1 VERSRAQQKSRLDE
15 LASEIRRSAWDL
27 AVEVVEEGLRDDLVP
42 SLERLDALSRLN
54 EIPSFIG
61 ALGREIAQADESG
74 FRHGGPLATL
84 ARDHAR
90 EREALGFA
98 PREVVT
104 EFLLL
109 RRVLWR
115 FLAPRRALLD
125 SVEVRIVE
133 RSLDET
139 IDRLVV
145 ECVGAYFD
153 RATTEL
159 ADRARRD
166 GLTGLLNHQ
175 AFSEELQLELER
187 ARRYRRDLS
196 VVFCDVDRFKQ
207 INDTLGHLEGDRVL
221 ERIAASLREITR
233 GSDFAGRL
241 GGDEFAVCLVETDLE
256 SGHAF
261 VRRLEGHV
269 SELSETDVLPQGV
282 AISAGVAQFPADG
295 STVPELLRRADT
307 RLYDEKRSR
316 HD

>member
-1 VERSRAQQKSRLDE
+1 VESSRVTKGSPLLE
-15 LASEIRRSAWDL
+15 LAEEIRRSAWDL
-27 AVEVVEEGLRDDLVP
+27 AVEVVDEGLRGDTVP
-42 SLERLDALSRLN
+42 SLERLDQLARLDD
-54 EIPSFIG
+54 IPSFIG
-61 ALGREIAQADESG
+61 ALGREIAEPHANG
-74 FRHGGPLATL
+74 VPPGGLLATL
-84 ARDHAR
+84 VREHAR

-115 FLAPRRALLD
+115 FLAPRRATLGTDDWRTLERRLD
-125 SVEVRIVE
+125 
-133 RSLDET
+133 DT

-153 RATTEL
+153 RATADL

-166 GLTGLLNHQ
+166 PLTGLLNHQ
-175 AFSEELQLELER
+175 AFSEELELELER

-196 VVFCDVDRFKQ
+196 VVYCDVDRFKQ
-207 INDTLGHLEGDRVL
+207 VNDTLGHLEGDRVL
-221 ERIAASLREITR
+221 ERIAASLREMTR

-256 SGHAF
+256 AGHGF
-261 VRRLEGHV
+261 LRRLERHMT
-269 SELSETDVLPQGV
+269 ELGEGEALPRGV
-282 AISAGVAQFPADG
+282 AMSAGISHFPSDG
-295 STVPELLRRADT
+295 SSVVELLRRADS

-316 HD
+316 QE

>member
-1 VERSRAQQKSRLDE
+1 MEPSRAQERSQLLE
-15 LASEIRRSAWDL
+15 LAGEIRRSAWDL

-42 SLERLDALSRLN
+42 SLDRLDSLSRLDD
-54 EIPSFIG
+54 IPTFIG
-61 ALGREIAQADESG
+61 ALGREIAQSEESG
-74 FRHGGPLATL
+74 FRHGGALATL
-84 ARDHAR
+84 AREHAR

-115 FLAPRRALLD
+115 FLAPRRASLD
-125 SVEVRIVE
+125 TGDLRTLE
-133 RSLDET
+133 RRLDET

-166 GLTGLLNHQ
+166 ALTGLLNHQ
-175 AFSEELQLELER
+175 AFSEELELELER

-261 VRRLEGHV
+261 VRRLERHV
-269 SELSETDVLPQGV
+269 AELSDADVIPQGV
-282 AISAGVAQFPADG
+282 AISAGVAHFPVDG
-295 STVPELLRRADT
+295 STVAELLRRADA

-316 HD
+316 HA